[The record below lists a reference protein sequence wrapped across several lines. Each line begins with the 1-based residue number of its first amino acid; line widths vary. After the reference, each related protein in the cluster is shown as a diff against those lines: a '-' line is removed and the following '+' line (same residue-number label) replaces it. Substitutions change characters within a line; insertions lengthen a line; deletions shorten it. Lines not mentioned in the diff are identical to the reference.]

1 MHETEAAGVFGS
13 GAHGDP
19 DQPADHGDALRPVA
33 DGDRGGGAI
42 GARVDPTD
50 PPSLIATHT
59 APSPVATA
67 AGPLPTAM
75 A

>member
-1 MHETEAAGVFGS
+1 
-13 GAHGDP
+13 
-19 DQPADHGDALRPVA
+19 LRPVA